1 MSAKEK
7 DIEKKESLEEEKVEQ
22 GETTEQVE
30 QVEATAET
38 NETEELK
45 AKADEL
51 NDKYLRLY
59 SEFDNFRRRTIK
71 EKADLSK
78 RAGTEIVE
86 SIIPVLDDFE
96 RAMATMESA
105 DDVKSVKEGVE
116 LIYHKLKN
124 SLHAKGL
131 QPMESAKGQDF
142 DDELHEAI
150 TNIPAPSEDLKGKV
164 VDEIERGYYLNGIVL
179 RYAKVIVGS

>member
-7 DIEKKESLEEEKVEQ
+7 DKEEKEVTQE
-22 GETTEQVE
+22 EQVKQEDVAE
-30 QVEATAET
+30 QPEATAEN

-45 AKADEL
+45 AKVDEL

-71 EKADLSK
+71 EKSDLSK
-78 RAGTEIVE
+78 RAGAEIME
-86 SIIPVLDDFE
+86 SIVPVLDDFE
-96 RAMATMESA
+96 RAIATMENA
-105 DDVKSVKEGVE
+105 ADVKAVKEGVE
-116 LIYHKLKN
+116 LIYNKLKN
-124 SLHAKGL
+124 NLHAKGL
-131 QPMESAKGQDF
+131 QPMESSKGQDF
-142 DDELHEAI
+142 NDELHEAI

-164 VDEIERGYYLNGIVL
+164 VDEVERGYYLNGTVL

>member
-7 DIEKKESLEEEKVEQ
+7 DQEEKEVTQEEQ
-22 GETTEQVE
+22 QVE
-30 QVEATAET
+30 QTEATAD
-38 NETEELK
+38 NKETEELK
-45 AKADEL
+45 AKMDEL

-71 EKADLSK
+71 EKSDLSK
-78 RAGTEIVE
+78 RAGAEIVE

-96 RAMATMESA
+96 RAIATMESTE
-105 DDVKSVKEGVE
+105 DVKSVKEGVE

-124 SLHAKGL
+124 NLHAKGL
-131 QPMESAKGQDF
+131 QPMDSAKGQDF
-142 DDELHEAI
+142 NDELHEAI
-150 TNIPAPSEDLKGKV
+150 TNIPAPSDDLKGKV
-164 VDEIERGYYLNGIVL
+164 VDEVERGYYLNGTVL